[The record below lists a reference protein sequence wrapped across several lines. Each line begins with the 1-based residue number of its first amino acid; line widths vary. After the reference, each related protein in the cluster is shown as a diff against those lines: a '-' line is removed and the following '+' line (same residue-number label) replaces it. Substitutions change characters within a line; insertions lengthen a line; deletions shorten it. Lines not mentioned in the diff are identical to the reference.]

1 MRLRQLR
8 NEKGWTLEQVA
19 AEINVSNQTIS
30 NWEKGKTQPD
40 IESLIR
46 LADLFKVT
54 IDYLVER
61 ESNAQSIDALILQI
75 TKMSPQKLQDIT
87 VQYIQEL
94 SKK

>member
-61 ESNAQSIDALILQI
+61 ESNAQSIDALLLQI
-75 TKMSPQKLQDIT
+75 SKMSPQKLQDIT

>member
-8 NEKGWTLEQVA
+8 NEKGWTLEQVGK
-19 AEINVSNQTIS
+19 EINVSNQTIS

-46 LADLFKVT
+46 LANLFKVT

-61 ESNAQSIDALILQI
+61 ESTSPDIDALILHI
-75 TKMSPQKLQDIT
+75 SKMSPQKLQDIT
-87 VQYIQEL
+87 V
-94 SKK
+94 